1 MKFLNKNLIGLMTIV
16 IVLFQFSVNAQ
27 DTLDYEKIE
36 KNIDK
41 YLTYFS
47 GDNPGAVVT
56 VIKKGDIIFNKA
68 YGLSNVELNE
78 KMTIDK
84 EFNIGELS
92 KAFTSLA
99 IMKLVEKNK
108 LNLDDNLSDIFENFP
123 EYGKKIK
130 IRYLLNHSSGLINY
144 NEDSIKSNE
153 EVLDFLIEQND
164 VASEPGLKMNFS
176 NSDYAVLAKIIEK
189 ISGMLYNDF
198 LNKYIFKKLSMAN
211 TYLVNDI
218 SSTSNIAVGHFKENE
233 QYYPDKVLNNI
244 YGDQGIYSTVLDFVK
259 WDKALYTDKLLK
271 CENLSKIF
279 SVEPLIY
286 EKRISY
292 YGYGWVLMEKN
303 NVRYYWH
310 GGSGNGYSSLIL
322 HLPDTNTTVLLLT
335 NRDDGYDFLKMAI
348 YIAKLFDKSL
358 KL

>member
-1 MKFLNKNLIGLMTIV
+1 MKSLFKYKAGIATIL
-16 IVLFQFSVNAQ
+16 IVLFQISVNAQ
-27 DTLDYEKIE
+27 DTLNYEKIE

-56 VIKKGDIIFNKA
+56 VIKKGDIIFSKA
-68 YGLSNVELNE
+68 YGLSNVQLNE
-78 KMTIDK
+78 EMTIDK

-108 LNLDDNLSDIFENFP
+108 LNLDDNLRDVFESFP

-144 NEDSIKSNE
+144 NEDSILSNE
-153 EVLDFLIEQND
+153 EVLGFLLEQKDADF
-164 VASEPGLKMNFS
+164 EPGLKMKFS
-176 NSDYAVLAKIIEK
+176 NSDYAVLAKIIEEK
-189 ISGMLYNDF
+189 SGMLYKDF

-218 SSTSNIAVGHFKENE
+218 SSTSNIAAGHFKDKE
-233 QYYPDKVLNNI
+233 QYYTKNVSNNI
-244 YGDQGIYSTVLDFVK
+244 YGDQGIYTTASDFVK

-279 SVEPLIY
+279 TVEPLVY
-286 EKRISY
+286 KKGISY
-292 YGYGWVLMEKN
+292 YGYGWALMKKD

-310 GGSGNGYSSLIL
+310 GGLGKGYSSLIL

-335 NRDDGYDFLKMAI
+335 NRDDGYGFLKMSI
-348 YIAKLFDKSL
+348 YIAKLFDKNL